1 MDKYLIK
8 INEVKTSASE
18 IPCSSRSFSEEN
30 SLPKTQASEIPS
42 TSKSFIIGKSSTSFD
57 SSSDNVHDL
66 AKLGEDIIQH
76 KLPEYPKNKNR
87 TFQAVWFKKF
97 KWLEYSK
104 PLDAAFCYACRQFRP
119 LASKERAFTTNGFRH
134 WKDALNKEKGF
145 VKHASSE
152 IHLIAMSGD
161 ILERHRYYVK
171 SVADVIKFLVV
182 NELVLRG
189 TYDIN
194 EQEEKSLFQNLFE
207 YTIRKD
213 EKLVECVKT
222 IPANATYLSPEIQ
235 NSIIQILA
243 DMVSEDIVK
252 DIQNADIPWF
262 SILEDGTRD
271 KNNRENVSIGV
282 RYDRHGKVKEAFLV
296 IKTCNDLN
304 AQAFTDLT
312 LKVFDDYGLD
322 TSKILS
328 QCYDGRR

>member
-1 MDKYLIK
+1 MSMWNEKDRRQNTGISISTLI
-8 INEVKTSASE
+8 NT
-18 IPCSSRSFSEEN
+18 
-30 SLPKTQASEIPS
+30 
-42 TSKSFIIGKSSTSFD
+42 
-57 SSSDNVHDL
+57 
-66 AKLGEDIIQH
+66 
-76 KLPEYPKNKNR
+76 
-87 TFQAVWFKKF
+87 
-97 KWLEYSK
+97 
-104 PLDAAFCYACRQFRP
+104 
-119 LASKERAFTTNGFRH
+119 
-134 WKDALNKEKGF
+134 
-145 VKHASSE
+145 
-152 IHLIAMSGD
+152 D

-182 NELVLRG
+182 NELALRG
-189 TYDIN
+189 TYDII

-213 EKLVECVKT
+213 EKLAECVET

-243 DMVSEDIVK
+243 DMVAEDIVK
-252 DIQNADIPWF
+252 DVQNADVPWF

-282 RYDRHGKVKEAFLV
+282 RYIRHEKVKAVILV

-322 TSKILS
+322 SSFFVFWISCENLP
-328 QCYDGRR
+328 